1 MAKPIVIESKKDL
14 NSLVSLL
21 MSVNEIPEG
30 KGVAMLLGD
39 FESQDNFEAVKRWT
53 VKTLWEHK
61 NAKEDLVLNDLC
73 ELLEKALLDGL
84 FEARPLGLH

>member
-1 MAKPIVIESKKDL
+1 MAKPLVIESKKDL

-30 KGVAMLLGD
+30 KGIAMLLGD

-61 NAKEDLVLNDLC
+61 NAKEDLVLNELC
-73 ELLEKALLDGL
+73 GLLDKTLQDGL
-84 FEARPLGLH
+84 FEAKPVGHH